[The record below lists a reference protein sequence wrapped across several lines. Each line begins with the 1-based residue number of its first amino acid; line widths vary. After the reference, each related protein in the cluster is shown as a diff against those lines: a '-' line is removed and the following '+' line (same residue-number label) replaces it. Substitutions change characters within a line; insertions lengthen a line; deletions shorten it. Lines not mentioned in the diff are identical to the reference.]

1 MDQWPRASA
10 HVPAH
15 AAADDTE
22 AKAAEAEGA
31 ALGALMMTTMMLLEA
46 ISKMHIRTCTIAI

>member
-1 MDQWPRASA
+1 MDQWPRA
-10 HVPAH
+10 PAH
-15 AAADDTE
+15 AAADDIE
-22 AKAAEAEGA
+22 ATAAETEGA